1 MRIQVRQ
8 QRPAHVE
15 KARDG
20 GTDEELK
27 NEYDGDVLGLLMSV
41 FHVPKAECQ
50 EREFLTT
57 W

>member
-20 GTDEELK
+20 GTDEELEK
-27 NEYDGDVLGLLMSV
+27 EDDDDVLGLPMSA
-41 FHVPKAECQ
+41 FHVPKA
-50 EREFLTT
+50 
-57 W
+57 